1 MPTKD
6 VINDIIND
14 LDIDGG
20 IPPVEIDTEGLNA
33 ESIALAQSIV
43 DNFCK
48 DESTIELLNVQPK
61 LKKQID
67 AAIESLRLLIK
78 MRKADEI
85 THDMIVKAIGQN
97 CTNASLYGALSR
109 QQTQLINIQKQMD
122 DTISKLQALLKS
134 YQLEL
139 NFSQPN
145 NSSDFDMTNVN
156 NSTKDLLKQIEQEEK
171 EQNGEKE
178 PF

>member
-1 MPTKD
+1 MANKKD

-20 IPPVEIDTEGLNA
+20 IPPVEIDTESLNA
-33 ESIALAQSIV
+33 ESIVLAQSIV

-48 DESTIELLNVQPK
+48 DDTTNKLLDSQPK

-67 AAIESLRLLIK
+67 STIENLRLLIK

-97 CTNASLYGALSR
+97 CTNASLYGALTK
-109 QQTQLINIQKQMD
+109 QQAQLISIQKQMD
-122 DTISKLQALLKS
+122 ETVEKLKTLLKS

-139 NFSQPN
+139 
-145 NSSDFDMTNVN
+145 DFAPQQTEVN
-156 NSTKDLLKQIEQEEK
+156 MNGVSANTKDWLKQLEQEQN
-171 EQNGEKE
+171 EQK
-178 PF
+178 

>member
-33 ESIALAQSIV
+33 ESLVLAQSLV

-48 DESTIELLNVQPK
+48 DDSISRLLKSQPK

-67 AAIESLRLLIK
+67 STIENLRLLIK

-97 CTNASLYGALSR
+97 CTNASLYGALTK
-109 QQTQLINIQKQMD
+109 QQAQLISIQKQMD
-122 DTISKLQALLKS
+122 ETIEKLQSLLKT
-134 YQLEL
+134 YQMEFDFTPQQTEV
-139 NFSQPN
+139 NMN
-145 NSSDFDMTNVN
+145 GVSSNT
-156 NSTKDLLKQIEQEEK
+156 TAWLKQIEQEEI
-171 EQNGEKE
+171 EQTT
-178 PF
+178 